1 MDNFDNDFNNY
12 NRQPNHEHNLRYGM
26 RGMDHYRDQG
36 FDDDDTEFATDF
48 MTNDVTDGNSTS
60 GALIAGVA
68 GMVATVIAL
77 FAYSFI
83 LGAIG
88 IGLGLFAVA
97 KGNKVIGYITIGIGA
112 LAIATMLFSNG
123 PFMSIF

>member
-12 NRQPNHEHNLRYGM
+12 NRQPNHEYNARERRGSHHNLNRKV
-26 RGMDHYRDQG
+26 DQ
-36 FDDDDTEFATDF
+36 DTEFATDF
-48 MTNDVTDGNSTS
+48 MSNEVTDGNSTS

-68 GMVATVIAL
+68 GVVASVIAL

-97 KGNKVIGYITIGIGA
+97 KGNKVIGYVTMGIGILAVGA
-112 LAIATMLFSNG
+112 SLFSNA
-123 PFMSIF
+123 PFMSIFY

>member
-12 NRQPNHEHNLRYGM
+12 NRQPNYDRNSRYGM
-26 RGMDHYRDQG
+26 RGMDHYRDQE
-36 FDDDDTEFATDF
+36 FDDDTEFATDF
-48 MTNDVTDGNSTS
+48 MTNEVTDGNSTS

-68 GMVATVIAL
+68 GMVAAVIAL

-97 KGNKVIGYITIGIGA
+97 RGNKIIGYIAIGIGA
-112 LAIATMLFSNG
+112 LAVAIMLFSNV